1 MMTHLKLIKYIRI
14 KFKEKNWKVE
24 LKKKEKK
31 VWKKIKT
38 LYCIY
43 KQYDIVTLIFFL

>member
-24 LKKKEKK
+24 FRKKEKK
-31 VWKKIKT
+31 V
-38 LYCIY
+38 
-43 KQYDIVTLIFFL
+43 

>member
-1 MMTHLKLIKYIRI
+1 MTHLKLIKYIRI

-31 VWKKIKT
+31 V
-38 LYCIY
+38 
-43 KQYDIVTLIFFL
+43 